1 MAATQNTIIVDLGP
15 LKTKV
20 EERVKSGSYTSAD
33 EVIQAGLLALER
45 EEKAADEWLVELAQ
59 QSLADTRPSMPA
71 GQVFRELRA
80 KYGRPAQDSLQ

>member
-1 MAATQNTIIVDLGP
+1 MASTQNTIIVDLGP

-45 EEKAADEWLVELAQ
+45 EEKAADE
-59 QSLADTRPSMPA
+59 
-71 GQVFRELRA
+71 
-80 KYGRPAQDSLQ
+80 